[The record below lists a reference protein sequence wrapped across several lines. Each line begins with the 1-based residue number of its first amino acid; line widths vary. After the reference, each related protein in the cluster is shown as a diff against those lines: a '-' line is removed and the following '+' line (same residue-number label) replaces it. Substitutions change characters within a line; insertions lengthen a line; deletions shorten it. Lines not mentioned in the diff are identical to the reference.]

1 MRTKPLAATLL
12 AVAMAATAWV
22 GSAGTADAVSTVD
35 PQPWALRQPLPG
47 EDNTLSK
54 AVLTSFIF
62 PYRAPL
68 GANDWNC
75 RPSPAHPEPVVLV
88 HGTVANMYNDWNGL
102 SPILKAQGYC
112 VFALNY
118 GHSFPLPPVNATGD
132 MVSSAY
138 EIRTFVNRVLAS
150 TGARHVA
157 LIGHSQGGAQA
168 RYVANLLL
176 PSGVADKVIAL
187 APTNHPTTLNG
198 VVTFIDSLGL
208 KRLTFG
214 IGSLIGLPGVMQQG
228 YNSPFY
234 VALNGKGET
243 VPGIDYTVIATRYDT
258 TATPYTIGFLTPGP
272 GAVVHNLT
280 LQDSCPADR
289 TGHGEMSYN
298 KNVAQLVLNALDPA
312 HPHRIQCY

>member
-1 MRTKPLAATLL
+1 METKPIAATLVACAL
-12 AVAMAATAWV
+12 AVTVWV
-22 GSAGTADAVSTVD
+22 GSAGTADAVSVVD

-47 EDNTLSK
+47 EDATMPK
-54 AVLTSFIF
+54 AILTSFIF
-62 PYRAPL
+62 PYRSPL

-75 RPSPAHPEPVVLV
+75 RPSSAHPEPVVLV
-88 HGTVANMYNDWNGL
+88 HATVANMYNDWNGL

-118 GHSFPLPPVNATGD
+118 GHSFPLPPINATAD
-132 MVSSAY
+132 MVSSAH
-138 EIRTFVNRVLAS
+138 EIQGFVERVLAA
-150 TGARHVA
+150 TGAQHVA

-176 PSGVADKVIAL
+176 DPGVASTVIGL

-198 VVTFIDSLGL
+198 AVPLINSLGL
-208 KRLTFG
+208 GQLTVG
-214 IGSLIGLPGVMQQG
+214 VGTLIGLPGVVQQG

-234 VALNGKGET
+234 VALNDRGET
-243 VPGIDYTVIATRYDT
+243 VPGIEYTVVATRYDT
-258 TATPYTIGFLTPGP
+258 TATPYTIGFITPGP

-280 LQDSCPADR
+280 LQDICPADR
-289 TGHGEMSYN
+289 SSHSALPYN
-298 KNVAQLVLNALDPA
+298 KNVAQLVLNALDPG